1 MDKQLAKR
9 IEKKIPSGY
18 SHKIVEDR
26 LLVFKNV
33 GNFSNL
39 DKIQEKMLKFQKSLN
54 LELVGSGMNFLTN
67 VYDWEFK
74 IG

>member
-1 MDKQLAKR
+1 MDKQLVKR

-39 DKIQEKMLKFQKSLN
+39 DKIQEKILKFQKSLN

-67 VYDWEFK
+67 VYDWVFK

>member
-1 MDKQLAKR
+1 MDKKLSKR

-18 SHKIVEDR
+18 THEIVDDR

-33 GNFSNL
+33 GDFSNL
-39 DKIQEKMLKFQKSLN
+39 AKIQEKMLKFQKTLN

>member
-1 MDKQLAKR
+1 MDKSLSKR

-18 SHKIVEDR
+18 SHRIVEDR

-33 GNFSNL
+33 GCFSNL
-39 DKIQEKMLKFQKSLN
+39 EKIQEKMLKFQKSLN

-67 VYDWEFK
+67 VYDWDFK

>member
-1 MDKQLAKR
+1 MDKQLVKR

-67 VYDWEFK
+67 VYDWAFK

>member
-1 MDKQLAKR
+1 MDKKLSKR